1 MICSVCNKNTA
12 VVFLNKIENG
22 KKTVEGLCY
31 NCAKEKG
38 INPLE
43 VLAKNANISNEE
55 IEDMSNQFEN
65 ILKDFS
71 ENMNLEALGINSEE
85 LENLDD
91 IDNDANPLKNF
102 FGIFRATNNNSD
114 ESSNSD
120 NVSASKESVSSS
132 NKTVKVQKKQKN
144 NKKKFLDSFGTNL
157 TEKAK
162 NNLLDEVIGREHE
175 IERMIQ
181 ILNRRSKNN
190 PCLIGEPGVG
200 KTAIAQGLALKIAR
214 QEVPAKLLNKEVYLI
229 DMTAVIAGT
238 QFRGQFEARMKS
250 LVDECKLYGN
260 IILVIDEIHNI
271 IGAGDAEHSMNA
283 ANILKPSLSN
293 GEIQLI
299 GTTTLKEYRKYIEKD
314 SALERRFQPIIVE
327 EPTIDE
333 TIEIIKGIKK
343 YYENY
348 HKVTITPDIIEKATK
363 MSEKYIHDRFL
374 PDKAIDLIDEA
385 CSKINLKNKELFEL
399 EIIKNELKKVA
410 EEKEDAVSSDSIEE
424 YQKAADLK
432 TKECTLLERMEK
444 IEKELKPSILTVADI
459 AEVIERWTKIPV
471 TKITEAETQKLLN
484 LEANLHK
491 HVISQNDAV
500 TAVSKAIRR
509 NRAGLQSTKR
519 PPSFIF
525 VGPTGVG
532 KTELAKALA
541 YEMFGSEDNII
552 RVDMSEYMESHSTSK
567 LIGSPPGYVGYDD
580 AGQLTEKVKRRPY
593 SIILFD
599 EIEKAHS
606 DVFNILLQVL
616 DDGKLTDA
624 QGNTVSFE
632 NTIIIM
638 TSNAGSNLN
647 NNSIGFGNQTLMN
660 KDKILNALKD
670 LFRPEFLNRVD
681 EIIVFNSLTQQE
693 LLQIVDLLLAKTQ
706 EALDNKEIKLILN
719 EDAKKYIA
727 QKGTDLKYGA
737 RPLRRAI
744 QKLVEDEIAE
754 MLLRGDVS
762 AGQTIYGYMEN
773 DILKFNV

>member
-12 VVFLNKIENG
+12 VVFINKVENG

-55 IEDMSNQFEN
+55 LEDMSNQFEN

-71 ENMNLEALGINSEE
+71 ENMNLEALGINSEDM
-85 LENLDD
+85 ENLGADD
-91 IDNDANPLKNF
+91 ESNPIKNI
-102 FGIFRATNNNSD
+102 FGIFKSGNIGQEKST
-114 ESSNSD
+114 SSENEETPNQSG
-120 NVSASKESVSSS
+120 
-132 NKTVKVQKKQKN
+132 KTVKVQKKQKN
-144 NKKKFLDSFGTNL
+144 NKKKFLDTFGTNL

-162 NNLLDEVIGREHE
+162 NGELDLVVGREQE

-200 KTAIAQGLALKIAR
+200 KTAIAQGLALKIAN
-214 QEVPAKLLNKEVYLI
+214 QDVPAKLLNKEVYLL
-229 DMTAVIAGT
+229 DMTSIIAGT

-250 LVDECKLYGN
+250 LVDECKTYGN

-327 EPTIDE
+327 EPTVDE

-343 YYENY
+343 YYEDY
-348 HKVTITPDIIEKATK
+348 HKVSITPDIIEKAVK

-385 CSKINLKNKELFEL
+385 CSKINLKNKALFEL
-399 EIIKNELKKVA
+399 ELIKNELKKVA
-410 EEKEDAVSSDSIEE
+410 EEKEEAVSSDSIEE

-432 TKECTLLERMEK
+432 TKECTLTDRMNE
-444 IEKELKPSILTVADI
+444 IEKDLKPSVLTIQDI

-471 TKITEAETQKLLN
+471 TKITETEKLLN

-491 HVISQNDAV
+491 HVISQDAAV
-500 TAVSKAIRR
+500 TAVAKAIRR
-509 NRAGLQSTKR
+509 NRAGLQSSKR

-541 YEMFGSEDNII
+541 YEMFGSEESII
-552 RVDMSEYMESHSTSK
+552 RIDMSEYMESHSTSK

-593 SIILFD
+593 SIILLD
-599 EIEKAHS
+599 EIEKAHP

-616 DDGKLTDA
+616 DDGKLTDS

-632 NTIIIM
+632 NTILIM

-647 NNSIGFGNQTLMN
+647 TNSIGFGGGSSIVSS
-660 KDKILNALKD
+660 DKILGALKD

-681 EIIVFNSLTQQE
+681 ETIVFNPLTEQE
-693 LLQIVDLLLAKTQ
+693 LLQIVDLLLSKTQ
-706 EALDNKEIKLILN
+706 EALDSKEIKLELN
-719 EDAKKYIA
+719 QDAKQCLVK
-727 QKGTDLKYGA
+727 QGTDLKYGA

-744 QKLVEDEIAE
+744 QRYVEDEIAE
-754 MLLRGDVS
+754 MILRDNIS
-762 AGQTIYGYMEN
+762 AGQTIYGYIE
-773 DILKFNV
+773 DEKLKFKV